1 MDSEMHRRAFM
12 RLMGGGAVFAAAT
25 PLAACAPGPDPA
37 EAWREPGASERDLRR
52 FVLAHALLAPNPHN
66 RQPWMARLLPDGGLD
81 LFIDRSRLLPVT
93 DPFSRQIVIGCGAF
107 LELLALAAG
116 ARGHEAVVTPFPD
129 GQPADTLDAR
139 PFARV
144 KLIPSRAP
152 IDPLFPQI
160 TLRRSNKDPYEKDRV
175 VPPADLAA
183 LAASVAAP
191 LRFGVAEAGP
201 VLAEM
206 KALTEEAFRKEVDTP
221 AAYMESVRLMR
232 IGAAEV
238 AAHRDGIDLTGLP
251 IEVMKA
257 TGLMTREA
265 MARPGSFAHDQARGL
280 YGPLARTASAF
291 VWIVSPDNDRLSQIA
306 AGRAYARLNLTATA
320 LGLAMHPMSQA
331 LQEFREMAP
340 LKARVDRMVGAAGQ
354 ERLQMLARIGYGRDV
369 PASPRRGLAAHLVEA
384 AP

>member
-1 MDSEMHRRAFM
+1 MHRRAFI
-12 RLMGGGAVFAAAT
+12 RLVGGGTVLAAT
-25 PLAACAPGPDPA
+25 APLAACAPGVDPA
-37 EAWREPGASERDLRR
+37 EAWRAPGAAERDIRR

-66 RQPWMARLLPDGGLD
+66 RQPWMARLSQDGGLE
-81 LFIDRSRLLPVT
+81 LFIDRTRLLPVT

-116 ARGHEAVVTPFPD
+116 ARGHEAEVTPFPD
-129 GQPADTLDAR
+129 GQPADTLDER

-144 KLIPSRAP
+144 RLVPSSAP
-152 IDPLFPQI
+152 ADPLFRQI
-160 TLRRSNKDPYEKDRV
+160 TLRRSNKEVFQKDRV

-183 LAASVAAP
+183 LAAAIAAP

-201 VLAEM
+201 ALAAM
-206 KALTEEAFRKEVDTP
+206 KTLTEEAFRKEVDTP

-257 TGLMTREA
+257 AGLMTREA
-265 MARPGSFAHDQARGL
+265 MAKPGSFAHDQARGL

-291 VWIVSPDNDRLSQIA
+291 VWIVSPSNDRLDQIA

-320 LGLAMHPMSQA
+320 LGIAMHPMSQA
-331 LQEFREMAP
+331 LQEFREMAS
-340 LKARVDRMVGAAGQ
+340 LKGRLDRMVGVTGE
-354 ERLQMLARIGYGRDV
+354 ERLQMLARIGYGRAV

-384 AP
+384 RQ